1 MKNTK
6 AKLSIIL
13 SMVIFGTI
21 GIFRRYIPLPSELL
35 ACARGIIGSLVILLS
50 IFLSGKRIAIDAV
63 KKNIV
68 MLCLSGAFIGVNW
81 ILLFE
86 AYRYTTVATAT
97 LCYYM
102 APIFIIIASPIV
114 LKERLTLKK
123 IACVAVALFGM
134 VLVSGILNTG
144 FSGLS
149 ELTGIVLGL
158 GAALFYAT
166 VILMNKRI
174 HDIPPADKTMIQLAS
189 AAIVV
194 LPYTVFAENLSEVI
208 FSPISVVMLIFV
220 GIVHTG
226 FAYVLYFGSLD
237 NLKAQTAALFSYI
250 DPVVAIILSA
260 VVLKEKIGIAEIVGA
275 ALVLGSTM
283 VSELTDSKGK

>member
-21 GIFRRYIPLPSELL
+21 GIFRRYIPLPSALL
-35 ACARGIIGSLVILLS
+35 ACTRGIIGSLVILAS
-50 IFLSGKRIAIDAV
+50 IFLSGKRIAVDAV
-63 KKNIV
+63 KKNLV
-68 MLCLSGAFIGVNW
+68 MLCLSGAFIGINW

-102 APIFIIIASPIV
+102 APIFIIIASPVV
-114 LKERLTLKK
+114 LRERLTAKK
-123 IACVAVALFGM
+123 LACVAVALFGM

-149 ELTGIVLGL
+149 ELTGILLGL

-174 HDIPPADKTMIQLAS
+174 HDIPAADKTMIQLAS

-194 LPYTVFAENLSEVI
+194 LPYTVFAENLSEVV
-208 FSPISVVMLIFV
+208 FTPISVVMLIFV

-237 NLKAQTAALFSYI
+237 SLKAQTAALFSYI

-260 VVLKEKIGIAEIVGA
+260 VVLREKVGIAEIIGA
-275 ALVLGSTM
+275 ILVLGSTM
-283 VSELTDSKGK
+283 VSELCDSKN

>member
-21 GIFRRYIPLPSELL
+21 GIFRRYIPLPSALL
-35 ACARGIIGSLVILLS
+35 ACTRGIIGSLVILAS
-50 IFLSGKRIAIDAV
+50 IFLSGKRIAVDAV
-63 KKNIV
+63 KKNLV
-68 MLCLSGAFIGVNW
+68 MLCLSGAFIGINW

-86 AYRYTTVATAT
+86 AYRYTTVASAT

-102 APIFIIIASPIV
+102 APIFIIIASPVV
-114 LKERLTLKK
+114 LRERLTVKK
-123 IACVAVALFGM
+123 LACVAVALFGM

-149 ELTGIVLGL
+149 ELTGILLGL

-174 HDIPPADKTMIQLAS
+174 HDIPAADKTMIQLAS

-194 LPYTVFAENLSEVI
+194 LPYTVFAENLSEVV
-208 FSPISVVMLIFV
+208 FTPISVVMLIFV

-237 NLKAQTAALFSYI
+237 SLKAQTAALFSYI

-260 VVLKEKIGIAEIVGA
+260 AVLREKVGIAEIIGA
-275 ALVLGSTM
+275 ILVLGSTM
-283 VSELTDSKGK
+283 VSELCDSKN

>member
-21 GIFRRYIPLPSELL
+21 GIFRRYIPLPSALL
-35 ACARGIIGSLVILLS
+35 ACTRGIIGSLVILAS
-50 IFLSGKRIAIDAV
+50 IFLSGKRIAVDAV
-63 KKNIV
+63 KKNLV
-68 MLCLSGAFIGVNW
+68 MLCLSGAFIGINW

-86 AYRYTTVATAT
+86 AYRYTTVASAT

-102 APIFIIIASPIV
+102 APIFIIIASPVV
-114 LKERLTLKK
+114 LKERLTVKK
-123 IACVAVALFGM
+123 LACVAVALFGM

-149 ELTGIVLGL
+149 ELTGILLGL

-174 HDIPPADKTMIQLAS
+174 HDIPAADKTMIQLAS

-194 LPYTVFAENLSEVI
+194 LPYTVFAENLSEVV
-208 FSPISVVMLIFV
+208 FTPISVVMLIFV

-237 NLKAQTAALFSYI
+237 SLNAQTAALFSYI

-260 VVLKEKIGIAEIVGA
+260 AVLREKVGIAEIIGA
-275 ALVLGSTM
+275 ILVLGSTM
-283 VSELTDSKGK
+283 VSELCDSKN

>member
-21 GIFRRYIPLPSELL
+21 GIFRRYIPLPSALL
-35 ACARGIIGSLVILLS
+35 ACTRGIIGSLVILAS
-50 IFLSGKRIAIDAV
+50 IFLSGKRIAVDAV
-63 KKNIV
+63 KNNLV
-68 MLCLSGAFIGVNW
+68 MLCLSGAFIGINW

-102 APIFIIIASPIV
+102 APIFIIIASPVV
-114 LKERLTLKK
+114 LRERLTVKK
-123 IACVAVALFGM
+123 LACVAVALFGM

-149 ELTGIVLGL
+149 ELTGILLGL

-174 HDIPPADKTMIQLAS
+174 HDIPAADKTMIQLAS

-194 LPYTVFAENLSEVI
+194 LPYTVFAENLSEVV
-208 FSPISVVMLIFV
+208 FTPISVVMLIFV

-237 NLKAQTAALFSYI
+237 SLKAQTAALFSYI

-260 VVLKEKIGIAEIVGA
+260 AVLREKVGIAEIIGA
-275 ALVLGSTM
+275 ILVLGSTM
-283 VSELTDSKGK
+283 VSELCDSKN

>member
-21 GIFRRYIPLPSELL
+21 GIFRRYIPLPSALL
-35 ACARGIIGSLVILLS
+35 ACTRGIIGSLVILAS
-50 IFLSGKRIAIDAV
+50 IFLSGKRIAVDAV
-63 KKNIV
+63 KKNLV
-68 MLCLSGAFIGVNW
+68 MLCLSGAFIGINW

-102 APIFIIIASPIV
+102 APIFIIIASPVV
-114 LKERLTLKK
+114 LRERLTVKK
-123 IACVAVALFGM
+123 LACIVVALFGM

-149 ELTGIVLGL
+149 ELTGILLGL

-174 HDIPPADKTMIQLAS
+174 HDIPAADKTMIQLAS

-194 LPYTVFAENLSEVI
+194 LPYTVFAENLSEVV
-208 FSPISVVMLIFV
+208 FTPISVVMLIFV

-237 NLKAQTAALFSYI
+237 SLKAQTAALFSYI

-260 VVLKEKIGIAEIVGA
+260 AVLREKVGIAEIIGA
-275 ALVLGSTM
+275 ILVLGSTM
-283 VSELTDSKGK
+283 VSELCDSKQ

>member
-21 GIFRRYIPLPSELL
+21 GIFRRYIPLPSALL
-35 ACARGIIGSLVILLS
+35 ACTRGIIGSLVILAS
-50 IFLSGKRIAIDAV
+50 IFLSGKRIAVDAV
-63 KKNIV
+63 KKNLV
-68 MLCLSGAFIGVNW
+68 MLCLSGAFIGINW

-102 APIFIIIASPIV
+102 APIFIIIASPVV
-114 LKERLTLKK
+114 LRERLTVKK
-123 IACVAVALFGM
+123 LACVAVALFGM

-149 ELTGIVLGL
+149 ELTGILLGL

-174 HDIPPADKTMIQLAS
+174 HDIPAADKTMIQLAS

-194 LPYTVFAENLSEVI
+194 LPYTVFAENLSEVV
-208 FSPISVVMLIFV
+208 FTPISVVMLIFV

-237 NLKAQTAALFSYI
+237 SLKAQTAALFSYI

-260 VVLKEKIGIAEIVGA
+260 AVLREKVGIAEIIGA
-275 ALVLGSTM
+275 ILVLGSTM
-283 VSELTDSKGK
+283 VSELCDSKQ

>member
-21 GIFRRYIPLPSELL
+21 GVFRRYIPLPSALL
-35 ACARGIIGSLVILLS
+35 ACTRGVIGSLVILAS
-50 IFLSGKRIAIDAV
+50 IFLSGKRIAVDAV
-63 KKNIV
+63 KKNLV
-68 MLCLSGAFIGVNW
+68 MLCLSGAFIGINW

-86 AYRYTTVATAT
+86 AYRFTTVATAT

-114 LKERLTLKK
+114 LKERLPFKK
-123 IACVAVALFGM
+123 LACVAVALFGM

-149 ELTGIVLGL
+149 ELTGVLLGL

-174 HDIPPADKTMIQLAS
+174 QDIPARDKTMIQLAS

-194 LPYTVFAENLSEVI
+194 LPYTLLAENLSEAA
-208 FSPISVVMLIFV
+208 FTPISVVMLILV

-237 NLKAQTAALFSYI
+237 SLKAQTAALFSYI

-260 VVLKEKIGIAEIVGA
+260 VVLREKIGIAEIVGA
-275 ALVLGSTM
+275 VLVLGSTL
-283 VSELTDSKGK
+283 VSELSDARE

>member
-21 GIFRRYIPLPSELL
+21 GIFRRYIPLPSALL
-35 ACARGIIGSLVILLS
+35 ACTRGIIGSLVILAS
-50 IFLSGKRIAIDAV
+50 IFLSGKRIAVDAV
-63 KKNIV
+63 KKNLV
-68 MLCLSGAFIGVNW
+68 MLCLSGAFIGINW

-86 AYRYTTVATAT
+86 AYRYTTVASAT

-102 APIFIIIASPIV
+102 APIFIIIASPVV
-114 LKERLTLKK
+114 LRERLTVKK
-123 IACVAVALFGM
+123 LACVAVALFGM

-149 ELTGIVLGL
+149 ELTGILLGL

-174 HDIPPADKTMIQLAS
+174 HDIPAADKTMIQLAS

-194 LPYTVFAENLSEVI
+194 LPYTVFAENLSEVV
-208 FSPISVVMLIFV
+208 FTPISVVMLIFV

-237 NLKAQTAALFSYI
+237 SLKAQTAALFSYI
-250 DPVVAIILSA
+250 DPVFAIILSA
-260 VVLKEKIGIAEIVGA
+260 AVLREKVGIAEIIGA
-275 ALVLGSTM
+275 ILVLGSTM
-283 VSELTDSKGK
+283 VSELCDSKN